1 MTPALGNPSE
11 SANAATAAAPYSS
24 RRPFARS
31 LRSVSLVVFVMS
43 MVLSACGRQIT
54 GVGSA
59 TSNSNVTV
67 QPGFMSL
74 RFRVNAALDF
84 TNVRYVIVFNTSGSG
99 AQPYANAL
107 TSGFQNYSFAWIVGG
122 TGGNA
127 QPQLVQYFSVPG
139 TGTGLQTQPVVVPP
153 QNVQL
158 QIGTSG
164 NAGEFTLTFA
174 RVSFNVPNP
183 AVSASPTPGASAT
196 ATATPT
202 AGPTPSPTPS
212 AATPAPS
219 LIPTTP
225 AQVNWNINFFTTDP
239 SGNPIDANGT
249 QGILD
254 TSFVQSVNVTQVVN
268 GPAYVKPA
276 GSSTVNNQS
285 AAISQDQ
292 VNNNP

>member
-1 MTPALGNPSE
+1 MPAFGNDSGSSNP
-11 SANAATAAAPYSS
+11 ARIAAPYSA

-31 LRSVSLVVFVMS
+31 LRSASLVVFVMS

-54 GVGSA
+54 GLGSA
-59 TSNSNVTV
+59 TSNVTV

-74 RFRVNAALDF
+74 RFRVKAPLDF

-99 AQPYANAL
+99 GQPFANAL
-107 TSGFQNYSFAWIVGG
+107 VSGFQNFSFAWIVGG

-127 QPQLVQYFSVPG
+127 QPQLVQFFSVPG

-158 QIGTSG
+158 QVGTNG

-174 RVSFNVPNP
+174 RISFNVPNP
-183 AVSASPTPGASAT
+183 AVTASPSGAPSASPSPSS
-196 ATATPT
+196 
-202 AGPTPSPTPS
+202 GPTPTPTG
-212 AATPAPS
+212 ATPAPS
-219 LIPTTP
+219 LLPTTP
-225 AQVNWNINFFTTDP
+225 AQVNWNVNFFTTDP

-254 TSFVQSVNVTQVVN
+254 TSFVQVVNVTTAFT
-268 GPAYVKPA
+268 GPAIVKPA
-276 GSSTVNNQS
+276 GSTVVNNQS
-285 AAISQDQ
+285 AAIDQDE
-292 VNNNP
+292 VDNNP

>member
-1 MTPALGNPSE
+1 
-11 SANAATAAAPYSS
+11 
-24 RRPFARS
+24 
-31 LRSVSLVVFVMS
+31 MS

-54 GVGSA
+54 GLGSA
-59 TSNSNVTV
+59 TSNSTV

-74 RFRVNAALDF
+74 RFRVNAPLDF

-99 AQPYANAL
+99 SQPYANAL

-158 QIGTSG
+158 QVGTSG
-164 NAGEFTLTFA
+164 NPGEFTLTFA

-183 AVSASPTPGASAT
+183 AVTASPTSA
-196 ATATPT
+196 ATSTPT
-202 AGPTPSPTPS
+202 AGPSPTPS
-212 AATPAPS
+212 ATPTGVTPAPS
-219 LIPTTP
+219 LLPTTP

-254 TSFVQSVNVTQVVN
+254 TSYVQSVNVTQVVN